1 MQNFWNNITIGWADT
16 FSYLQLSGA
25 VYLIWRNWFFPLF
38 SSGFGDFHTIL
49 NQLYLG
55 FSFPPPKP
63 KQVMLKSFIYP
74 NIFSYMTSILLP
86 FNRLVRTSSTKI
98 FQCLNLTLI
107 KTPRL
112 HKQLKKKQPK
122 NKTKT
127 NKLGITLIFKGFS
140 PGMFTNSQIPPLSD
154 SALNRRQKL
163 LFPFWLLALALKYL
177 LNNPSGTVWEP
188 IKGLWEIRCAEL
200 ILSSPLHLLW
210 SKVLLAV

>member
-63 KQVMLKSFIYP
+63 KQVMLESFIYP

-86 FNRLVRTSSTKI
+86 FNRLFRTSSTKI

-112 HKQLKKKQPK
+112 HKQLKKKK
-122 NKTKT
+122 NNQRTKPRPT
-127 NKLGITLIFKGFS
+127 NLGSHWFLKVFLQACSLIH
-140 PGMFTNSQIPPLSD
+140 
-154 SALNRRQKL
+154 R
-163 LFPFWLLALALKYL
+163 
-177 LNNPSGTVWEP
+177 
-188 IKGLWEIRCAEL
+188 
-200 ILSSPLHLLW
+200 HLLW
-210 SKVLLAV
+210 VTQL